1 MSQEQYCHVDSAVV
15 CTGDGGVK
23 QEYPLEETKTRGVS
37 RSPTIVAWWT
47 ITRIDDSVD
56 CQLEVQQKNNNQP
69 QTNPQHGWGPDSATQ
84 GATTNHDN
92 NENNSQP
99 ILPERCYGLTEIP
112 MTYPRRTKITP
123 T

>member
-37 RSPTIVAWWT
+37 RSPTIVAWRT

-56 CQLEVQQKNNNQP
+56 CRLEGYDEKQQP
-69 QTNPQHGWGPDSATQ
+69 
-84 GATTNHDN
+84 TTN
-92 NENNSQP
+92 ES
-99 ILPERCYGLTEIP
+99 
-112 MTYPRRTKITP
+112 RTRMGA
-123 T
+123 